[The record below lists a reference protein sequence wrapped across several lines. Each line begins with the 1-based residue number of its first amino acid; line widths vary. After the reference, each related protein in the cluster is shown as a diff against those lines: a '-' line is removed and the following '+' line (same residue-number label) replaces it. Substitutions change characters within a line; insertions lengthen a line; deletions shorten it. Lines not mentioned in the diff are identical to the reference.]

1 MSALD
6 WIVLLASLGSIVG
19 YGLWKTRARV
29 DMAGYL
35 HGGYRGDWRTIGLSV
50 MATQASAGMRS
61 CRRRVRPSRTA
72 CASCSSTSGC
82 RSR

>member
-6 WIVLLASLGSIVG
+6 WVVLFGTLGAIVG

-35 HGGYRGDWRTIGLSV
+35 HGGYRDDWRTIGLSV
-50 MATQASAGMRS
+50 
-61 CRRRVRPSRTA
+61 RPTRTA
-72 CASCSSTSGC
+72 CASCSSTSAC

>member
-6 WIVLLASLGSIVG
+6 WVVLFGTLGAIVG

-35 HGGYRGDWRTIGLSV
+35 HGGYRDDWRT
-50 MATQASAGMRS
+50 
-61 CRRRVRPSRTA
+61 PD
-72 CASCSSTSGC
+72 
-82 RSR
+82 